1 MYNCNSIKSISI
13 EILYCLIKEETS
25 EMLHFLTGF
34 YYFTWFENLLIIIA
48 GLSLGHFLSLIAR
61 QVQLIRHHRPLTRTL
76 TEMAPWFVIL
86 LVLMLSPVFAS
97 GIAVGWMVI
106 IGLLECVVEYL
117 ITLKLKQSR
126 PAKSHVRQKTQHHKP
141 AVEEFSDDDF
151 DDADG
156 DSVNEINLYN
166 HDTDRFDDTD
176 ISSDRPAS
184 HAVSHMT
191 QTPHHDQSSAEP
203 VSRTANDA
211 APTAESSSSQ
221 TSQAAQSA
229 PESQAEQVPATSAN
243 TSSSAPTA
251 SHQPTSQ
258 EMMDHMFDFDPNVDY
273 EATAKSDT
281 SAASDDQSASETQVA
296 SSAPAVSEQPSSQ
309 EAMDHVFDFDPNV
322 NYEAEAASAAKA
334 NEQSE
339 ANNGENNN

>member
-1 MYNCNSIKSISI
+1 
-13 EILYCLIKEETS
+13 
-25 EMLHFLTGF
+25 MLHFLTGF

-48 GLSLGHFLSLIAR
+48 GLSLGHFLSLIVR
-61 QVQLIRHHRPLTRTL
+61 QVQLIRHHRPLKRTL
-76 TEMAPWFVIL
+76 IEMAPWFVIL

-156 DSVNEINLYN
+156 DSANEINSYN
-166 HDTDRFDDTD
+166 HDTDRFDDAD
-176 ISSDRPAS
+176 ISSDRPVS

-191 QTPHHDQSSAEP
+191 QTQTQTPQRDQSAAEP
-203 VSRTANDA
+203 VSQTADSA
-211 APTAESSSSQ
+211 APAAKASSSQ

-229 PESQAEQVPATSAN
+229 PESQAEQAPATSAN

-258 EMMDHMFDFDPNVDY
+258 EMMDHMFDFDPTVDY
-273 EATAKSDT
+273 EAEAKSDT
-281 SAASDDQSASETQVA
+281 SATNNEQVSAQAQAA
-296 SSAPAVSEQPSSQ
+296 SSAPAVSDQPSSQ
-309 EAMDHVFDFDPNV
+309 EAMDHVFDFDPNI

-339 ANNGENNN
+339 AGNDENNN

>member
-1 MYNCNSIKSISI
+1 
-13 EILYCLIKEETS
+13 
-25 EMLHFLTGF
+25 MLHFLTGF

-48 GLSLGHFLSLIAR
+48 GLSLGHFLSLIVR
-61 QVQLIRHHRPLTRTL
+61 QVQLIRHHRPLKQTL
-76 TEMAPWFVIL
+76 IEMAPWFVIL

-156 DSVNEINLYN
+156 DSANEINSYN
-166 HDTDRFDDTD
+166 HDIDRFDDTD

-191 QTPHHDQSSAEP
+191 QTPHHDQSAAEP
-203 VSRTANDA
+203 VSHTANDA

-243 TSSSAPTA
+243 TSSSAPAA

-258 EMMDHMFDFDPNVDY
+258 EMMDHMFDFDPTVDY
-273 EATAKSDT
+273 EAEAKSDT
-281 SAASDDQSASETQVA
+281 STTNDEQVSAQAQAV
-296 SSAPAVSEQPSSQ
+296 SSAPVVSEQPSSQ

>member
-1 MYNCNSIKSISI
+1 
-13 EILYCLIKEETS
+13 
-25 EMLHFLTGF
+25 MLHFLTGF

-48 GLSLGHFLSLIAR
+48 GLSLGHFLSLIVR
-61 QVQLIRHHRPLTRTL
+61 QVQLIRHRRPLKRTL
-76 TEMAPWFVIL
+76 IEMAPWFVIL

-156 DSVNEINLYN
+156 DSTNEINSYN

-203 VSRTANDA
+203 VSHTANDA

-243 TSSSAPTA
+243 TSSSAPESQAEQVPATSANTSSSAPTA

-258 EMMDHMFDFDPNVDY
+258 EVMDHMFDFDPTADY
-273 EATAKSDT
+273 EAEAKSDT
-281 SAASDDQSASETQVA
+281 SATNDEQVSAQAQAA
-296 SSAPAVSEQPSSQ
+296 SSAPAVSDQPSSQ

-339 ANNGENNN
+339 AGNDENNN

>member
-1 MYNCNSIKSISI
+1 
-13 EILYCLIKEETS
+13 
-25 EMLHFLTGF
+25 MLHFLTGF

-48 GLSLGHFLSLIAR
+48 GLSLGHFLSLIVR

-76 TEMAPWFVIL
+76 IEMAPWFVIL

-97 GIAVGWMVI
+97 SIAVGWMVI

-156 DSVNEINLYN
+156 DSANEINSYN

-176 ISSDRPAS
+176 ISSDQPAS
-184 HAVSHMT
+184 HAISHMT
-191 QTPHHDQSSAEP
+191 QTPQHDSSSAEP
-203 VSRTANDA
+203 VSHTANDA
-211 APTAESSSSQ
+211 APAASVDSSQ
-221 TSQAAQSA
+221 TNQAAQSA
-229 PESQAEQVPATSAN
+229 PESQAEQVPTVLTN
-243 TSSSAPTA
+243 TSSSAPAA

-258 EMMDHMFDFDPNVDY
+258 ELMDHMFDFDPNVDY

-322 NYEAEAASAAKA
+322 NYAAEAASAAKA
-334 NEQSE
+334 DKQSE
-339 ANNGENNN
+339 AGNDENNN